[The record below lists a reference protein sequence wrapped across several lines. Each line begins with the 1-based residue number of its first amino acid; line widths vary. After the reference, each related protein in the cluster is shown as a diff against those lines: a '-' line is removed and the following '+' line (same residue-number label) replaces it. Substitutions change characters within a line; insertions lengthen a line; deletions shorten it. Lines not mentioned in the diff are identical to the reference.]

1 MHNKFYDGQFIIFK
15 NDATKK
21 AFSKSR
27 KGIKI
32 W

>member
-1 MHNKFYDGQFIIFK
+1 MHNKFYDGQFIIFQ

-27 KGIKI
+27 KGFKI

>member
-1 MHNKFYDGQFIIFK
+1 MHNKFYDGQFIIFQ
-15 NDATKK
+15 NDVTEK

-27 KGIKI
+27 KGFKI